1 MARDDFSAR
10 TKNTLAIRA
19 AHFCSSPY
27 CLKLTAGP
35 HSDPGKGLTTG
46 HAAHIKAASP
56 LGPRY
61 DKNQTPDQRKHISNG
76 LWLCRECGDIVD
88 KDDALYSPEELTRW
102 KTNHEAMISEVRTK
116 GYSESLALL
125 QSRRTE
131 PTQAKR
137 IVAIL
142 EDRRVLWASFDAEFP
157 ERVRQSLDH
166 LRTLF
171 VEIRSTLPDASPLDQ
186 ILLSLTKTIHG
197 FFDAVGSS
205 DLMTLRC
212 NSSDPEWCRFRDSLA
227 ALRKAVGYQIS
238 NLANVYGVKLSEDLS
253 RITPTA

>member
-1 MARDDFSAR
+1 MARDDFSAS
-10 TKNTLAIRA
+10 TKKILAIRS

-35 HSDPGKGLTTG
+35 HSDPGKCLATG

-61 DKNQTPDQRKHISNG
+61 DKNQTSDERKHISNG

-88 KDDALYSPEELTRW
+88 KDDAPHSPEELMRW
-102 KTNHEAMISEVRTK
+102 KTNHEAMIREVRTK

-131 PTQAKR
+131 PAQAKR
-137 IVAIL
+137 IVAVL
-142 EDRRVLWASFDAEFP
+142 EDRRVLWASFDAESP

-166 LRTLF
+166 LRALF
-171 VEIRSTLPDASPLDQ
+171 VEIRSSLPDASPLDQ
-186 ILLSLTKTIHG
+186 ILLSLTKTIHS
-197 FFDAVGSS
+197 FFSAVGSS

-212 NSSDPEWCRFRDSLA
+212 NSNDPEWCRFRDSLA
-227 ALRKAVGYQIS
+227 VLRKAVGFQIS

-253 RITPTA
+253 LITPTS